1 MAKRLTDKQKTEITQ
16 SFIQGK
22 SVDDLSKIF
31 NCTNLTISRNLK
43 KILGDEVYKE
53 IIEKKNNPEKSFA
66 IKKNFSKD
74 NRDKKITEEISAKNL
89 IHENNFYNIS
99 DEDELITNSFIEIP
113 PLDYEIDNSNQK
125 DLSSI
130 PISQVDL
137 PNVVYM
143 IVDKKIELEV
153 KFLKDYPLWQFLSD
167 DELKRKTIEIYF
179 DLKLAKRFCNKE
191 QKLIKIP
198 NTDVFKIAAPFLL
211 SRGITRIV
219 SPEKLIAL

>member
-22 SVDDLSKIF
+22 SIDDLSKLF
-31 NCTNLTISRNLK
+31 KCTNLTICRNLK
-43 KILGDEVYKE
+43 KILGDEKYKE
-53 IIEKKNNPEKSFA
+53 IIEKKNNSKESLK

-74 NRDKKITEEISAKNL
+74 NKYKETTKEIYNKNS
-89 IHENNFYNIS
+89 IHESSFSHIS
-99 DEDELITNSFIEIP
+99 NDEKLINTFFEIP
-113 PLDYEIDNSNQK
+113 PLDIEIDNLNQK

-130 PISQVDL
+130 PISQVNF

-153 KFLKDYPLWQFLSD
+153 KYLKDYPNWQFLSD
-167 DELKRKTIEIYF
+167 EELSRKTIEIYF
-179 DLKLAKRFCNKE
+179 DLKLAKKLCNKE
-191 QKLIKIP
+191 QKLIKVP
-198 NTDVFKIAAPFLL
+198 NTDVFKIAAPFLI
-211 SRGITRIV
+211 SRGITRII

>member
-22 SVDDLSKIF
+22 SVDDLSKLF
-31 NCTNLTISRNLK
+31 KCTNLTICRNLK
-43 KILGDEVYKE
+43 KILGDEKYKE
-53 IIEKKNNPEKSFA
+53 IIEKKNNSKESLK

-74 NRDKKITEEISAKNL
+74 NKYKETTKEIYNKNS
-89 IHENNFYNIS
+89 IHESSFSHIS
-99 DEDELITNSFIEIP
+99 NDEKLTNTFFEIP
-113 PLDYEIDNSNQK
+113 PLDIEIDNLNQK

-130 PISQVDL
+130 PISQVNF

-153 KFLKDYPLWQFLSD
+153 KYLKDYPNWQFLSD
-167 DELKRKTIEIYF
+167 EELSRKTIEIYF
-179 DLKLAKRFCNKE
+179 DLKLAKRLCNKE
-191 QKLIKIP
+191 QKLIKVP
-198 NTDVFKIAAPFLL
+198 NTDVFKIAAPFLI
-211 SRGITRIV
+211 SRGITRII

>member
-22 SVDDLSKIF
+22 SIDDLSKLF
-31 NCTNLTISRNLK
+31 KCTNLTICRNLK
-43 KILGDEVYKE
+43 KILGDEKYKE
-53 IIEKKNNPEKSFA
+53 IIEKKNNSKKSLK

-74 NRDKKITEEISAKNL
+74 NKYKETTKDIYNKNS
-89 IHENNFYNIS
+89 IHESSFSHVSN
-99 DEDELITNSFIEIP
+99 DEKLTNTFFEIP
-113 PLDYEIDNSNQK
+113 PLDIEIDNLNQK

-130 PISQVDL
+130 PISQVNF

-153 KFLKDYPLWQFLSD
+153 KYLKDYPNWQFLSD
-167 DELKRKTIEIYF
+167 EELSRKTIEIYF
-179 DLKLAKRFCNKE
+179 DLKLAKKLCNKE
-191 QKLIKIP
+191 QKLIKVP
-198 NTDVFKIAAPFLL
+198 NTDVFKIAAPFLI
-211 SRGITRIV
+211 SRGITRII

>member
-22 SVDDLSKIF
+22 SIDDLSKLF
-31 NCTNLTISRNLK
+31 KCTNLTICRNLK
-43 KILGDEVYKE
+43 KILGDEKYKE
-53 IIEKKNNPEKSFA
+53 IIEKKNNSKKSLK

-74 NRDKKITEEISAKNL
+74 NKYKETTKDIYNKNS
-89 IHENNFYNIS
+89 IHESSFSHIS
-99 DEDELITNSFIEIP
+99 NDEKLTNTFFEIP
-113 PLDYEIDNSNQK
+113 PLDIEINHLNQK

-130 PISQVDL
+130 PISQVNF

-153 KFLKDYPLWQFLSD
+153 KYLKDYPNWQFLSD
-167 DELKRKTIEIYF
+167 EELSRKTIEIYF
-179 DLKLAKRFCNKE
+179 DLKLAKKLCNKE
-191 QKLIKIP
+191 QKLIKVP
-198 NTDVFKIAAPFLL
+198 NTDVFKIAAPFLI
-211 SRGITRIV
+211 SRGITRII

>member
-22 SVDDLSKIF
+22 SVDDLSKLF
-31 NCTNLTISRNLK
+31 KCTNLTICRNLK
-43 KILGDEVYKE
+43 KILGDEKYKE
-53 IIEKKNNPEKSFA
+53 IIEKKNNSKKSLK

-74 NRDKKITEEISAKNL
+74 NKYKETTKDIYNKNS
-89 IHENNFYNIS
+89 IHESSFSHILN
-99 DEDELITNSFIEIP
+99 DEKLTNTFFEIP
-113 PLDYEIDNSNQK
+113 PLDIEIDNLNQK

-130 PISQVDL
+130 PISQVNF

-153 KFLKDYPLWQFLSD
+153 KYLKDYPNWQFLSD
-167 DELKRKTIEIYF
+167 EELSRKTIEIYF
-179 DLKLAKRFCNKE
+179 DLKLAKRLCNKE
-191 QKLIKIP
+191 QKLIKVP
-198 NTDVFKIAAPFLL
+198 NTDVFKIAAPFLI
-211 SRGITRIV
+211 SRGITRII